1 MQFCKL
7 INISVYTTFRANA
20 FQWREK
26 QKITLISIEKLKIH
40 LFSVLLFCFVW
51 FWCVFKAQFEIKFSH
66 FSLHHTLS
74 HTQNSTFDDVYF
86 TCRLKLFV
94 KSTEKMLIKT
104 WRKHQN
110 LITIFTCRIFIL
122 ISPFHYF
129 TLKSSMISYMF
140 FPVANGRKQQ
150 RHFVQLH
157 YCLLNSLFCCNFFG
171 LITLVY
177 RVVVLVYSPR
187 ALQSIY
193 GMMHESYKTLLQLL
207 KKIIINL
214 ICFDYNFWF
223 FSSLPSK
230 NSLKRLWIS
239 CSKNLSKKKIV
250 FAFNLVRIK
259 RQWLHFECQR
269 LDFPLVT
276 MAQTIHRFHL
286 NSHLEFPRSISRQT
300 MDRFH
305 TLSPSNSIYDLLA
318 ICPTTHETI
327 WPEKYQQKTKECH

>member
-1 MQFCKL
+1 MQRKREANQTENELIDCNENTCPFHLSTSTSTRGRWSLHSFVCSMQFCKL

-157 YCLLNSLFCCNFFG
+157 YCLLNSLFCCHFFG

-239 CSKNLSKKKIV
+239 CSKNWSKKKNC
-250 FAFNLVRIK
+250 FCFQFGSHQA
-259 RQWLHFECQR
+259 
-269 LDFPLVT
+269 T
-276 MAQTIHRFHL
+276 MASFWMPTFGFSVGDDGSD
-286 NSHLEFPRSISRQT
+286 NTPFP
-300 MDRFH
+300 F
-305 TLSPSNSIYDLLA
+305 
-318 ICPTTHETI
+318 E
-327 WPEKYQQKTKECH
+327 